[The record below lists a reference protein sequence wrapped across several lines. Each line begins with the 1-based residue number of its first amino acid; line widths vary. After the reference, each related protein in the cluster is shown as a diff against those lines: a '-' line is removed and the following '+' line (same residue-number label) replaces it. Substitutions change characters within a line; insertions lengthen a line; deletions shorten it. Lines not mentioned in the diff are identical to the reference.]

1 MSNNKQNSVN
11 WKKLFLIILAIGVI
25 ILNTMAQLNL
35 VNL

>member
-1 MSNNKQNSVN
+1 MSNNKISSVN
-11 WKKLFLIILAIGVI
+11 WIKLLLIILAIGVI